1 MKIVKLLILM
11 AVYPALIQAQSISLN
26 TASNITLTTAVLSG
40 SYYSTSNGTFVLAIT
55 TNSNLSMLTTNLN
68 LTNGG
73 ADTNVSFIVN
83 LGGLSSNTEY
93 YVYARLACLGAVT
106 NSVTNNFLTYVM
118 PIQGSTAV
126 SIINTAASLTAQ
138 IAPLG
143 YTTYAWFNY
152 STNSLLSNSIQTAS
166 TNIGSGSSWVAFTNN
181 ISNLTYNTTY
191 YFAVTGSNS
200 LGAVQDAIY
209 SFTTANYT
217 YPTATNGSYSP
228 GLNYATMYGTIN
240 PMGANTYAWFT
251 YGQAGGVT
259 NTTSK
264 LSSYGAGLNPVQIS
278 AAIYGLQTN
287 TTYYYYV
294 TASNVVGVVS
304 NATLN
309 SFTTLVT
316 NSAPANYTYL
326 GDQLASLNPALP
338 GQGEP
343 GYVLGYSENLTK
355 MALRSWATIEH
366 DLYGHH
372 GSNFLQ
378 NYMIPDASLNF
389 GKIAPVTMGN
399 SITGSMIQS
408 NSISAYQLTTAA
420 KQSLSSGTAYIAGL
434 ETRQPSHTINVSYN
448 GASNYVVLGSIT
460 IPANSYSN
468 ILIELQFDVTA
479 VTNVTLQPHEPA
491 ESLLV
496 NLYVGQMLSSY
507 STSNVVFGFKE
518 DLLGAIPPHITTV
531 PSTFSTSWTLP
542 GGSLIPVVVTI
553 GMQAIMYHDQNNHS
567 GVNTAN
573 IYRLRAWGIK

>member
-251 YGQAGGVT
+251 YGQADGVT

-420 KQSLSSGTAYIAGL
+420 QQSLSGGTVYIAGL
-434 ETRQPSHTINVSYN
+434 ETRQPSHTINKTPNN

-460 IPANSYSN
+460 IPANSYSK

-479 VTNVTLQPHEPA
+479 FTDNLYG
-491 ESLLV
+491 

-518 DLLGAIPPHITTV
+518 DLLGAIPPNITKV

-542 GGSLIPVVVTI
+542 GGSPIPVNVTI
-553 GMQAIMYHDQNNHS
+553 GMQAIVPWFLDS
-567 GVNTAN
+567 GINTAN